1 MTGYL
6 PVGFELAAELTYPEP
21 EGTSTGILNAASQLF
36 GIIFTT
42 MYSWLFTSY
51 GDIWAN
57 GVMCGMLAVGAV
69 LTGCI
74 RSELHRQKAQSI
86 ENSTRNSVIEKY

>member
-21 EGTSTGILNAASQLF
+21 EGTSAGILNAASQCF
-36 GIIFTT
+36 GITFTT

-51 GDIWAN
+51 GDILAN
-57 GVMCGMLAVGAV
+57 SIMCVMLFVGAI
-69 LTGCI
+69 LTFCI
-74 RSELHRQKAQSI
+74 KADMRRQKAQSI
-86 ENSTRNSVIEKY
+86 ESSCANSVLDKY